1 MFEAAML
8 EAAKT
13 AEELNEI
20 TQAVLSILLIC
31 SPVGDQLMDHVEE
44 WLDKLTNALMER
56 MEKLTSQMTAHL
68 DKVVETYMN
77 QMFKYPEL
85 KLDFEF

>member
-1 MFEAAML
+1 MRAAEAA
-8 EAAKT
+8 
-13 AEELNEI
+13 EEFNEI

-31 SPVGDQLMDHVEE
+31 SPIGDQLIDHIEE
-44 WLDKLTNALMER
+44 WLDKLTDAIMER
-56 MEKLTSQMTAHL
+56 MEKLSNQMTGHL

-77 QMFKYPEL
+77 QMFKFPEL